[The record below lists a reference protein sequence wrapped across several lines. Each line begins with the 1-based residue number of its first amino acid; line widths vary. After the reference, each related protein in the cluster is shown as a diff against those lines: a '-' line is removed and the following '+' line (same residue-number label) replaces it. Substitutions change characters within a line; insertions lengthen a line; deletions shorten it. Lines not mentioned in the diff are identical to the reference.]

1 MVHTMYLIALN
12 SLIAC
17 FMIASSYGIA
27 CSWAIMKKI
36 DRVEEAQPVEE
47 PVEPEEELHEEELH
61 EEKLKRSEIL
71 TNYLE
76 TLLNYADENPESTV
90 GEFLSLHPVP
100 IELPEEEHVNPLK
113 KHIALLERF
122 NDELQEA
129 NSMWLDYANDIM
141 AQKKDI
147 AHDRETI
154 KTMMYTSLTCLFIM
168 VASYAMVIYSHI
180 LVR

>member
-1 MVHTMYLIALN
+1 
-12 SLIAC
+12 
-17 FMIASSYGIA
+17 
-27 CSWAIMKKI
+27 MKKI
-36 DRVEEAQPVEE
+36 DRVEEPEPPAEE
-47 PVEPEEELHEEELH
+47 PVEPEEELD

-76 TLLNYADENPESTV
+76 TLLNYVDENPESTV

-100 IELPEEEHVNPLK
+100 IELSEEEHVSPLK

-168 VASYAMVIYSHI
+168 VASYAMVIYAHI

>member
-1 MVHTMYLIALN
+1 MSPRMYLIALN
-12 SLIAC
+12 SLITC

-36 DRVEEAQPVEE
+36 DRVEEPEAPE
-47 PVEPEEELHEEELH
+47 EPEEECD
-61 EEKLKRSEIL
+61 EEKLKRSETL
-71 TNYLE
+71 TTYIE
-76 TLLNYADENPESTV
+76 ILLNYADENPDSTI

-100 IELPEEEHVNPLK
+100 VEILTKEETSTSPLV

-129 NSMWLDYANDIM
+129 NSMWVEHADEIIE
-141 AQKKDI
+141 QKKEI

-168 VASYAMVIYSHI
+168 VTSYAMVIYTHI

>member
-1 MVHTMYLIALN
+1 MSHTMYLLALN

-27 CSWAIMKKI
+27 CSWGIMKKI
-36 DRVEEAQPVEE
+36 DRVEESQPEE
-47 PVEPEEELHEEELH
+47 PEEPEEELD

-90 GEFLSLHPVP
+90 GEFLNLHPVP
-100 IELPEEEHVNPLK
+100 VELSEEEHVSPLK

-168 VASYAMVIYSHI
+168 VASYAMVIYAHL

>member
-1 MVHTMYLIALN
+1 MSHTMYLLALN

-36 DRVEEAQPVEE
+36 DRVSEPDEKPLAEE
-47 PVEPEEELHEEELH
+47 PVEPEEELD

-100 IELPEEEHVNPLK
+100 VELSEEEHVSPLK

-168 VASYAMVIYSHI
+168 VASYAMVIYAHL

>member
-1 MVHTMYLIALN
+1 MSHTMYLLALN

-17 FMIASSYGIA
+17 FMVASSYGIA

-36 DRVEEAQPVEE
+36 DRVEEPEE
-47 PVEPEEELHEEELH
+47 PVEPEEELD

-71 TNYLE
+71 TAYLE
-76 TLLNYADENPESTV
+76 TLLNYADENPESTI
-90 GEFLSLHPVP
+90 GEFLNLHPIPVE
-100 IELPEEEHVNPLK
+100 ISTEEPTSPLK

-147 AHDRETI
+147 THDRETI

-168 VASYAMVIYSHI
+168 VASYAMVIYAHL

>member
-1 MVHTMYLIALN
+1 MSHTMYLIALN

-36 DRVEEAQPVEE
+36 DRVEEPEE
-47 PVEPEEELHEEELH
+47 EHEEPEEELD

-76 TLLNYADENPESTV
+76 TLLNYVDENPESTV

-100 IELPEEEHVNPLK
+100 IELSEEEHVSPLK

-168 VASYAMVIYSHI
+168 VASYAMVIYAHI